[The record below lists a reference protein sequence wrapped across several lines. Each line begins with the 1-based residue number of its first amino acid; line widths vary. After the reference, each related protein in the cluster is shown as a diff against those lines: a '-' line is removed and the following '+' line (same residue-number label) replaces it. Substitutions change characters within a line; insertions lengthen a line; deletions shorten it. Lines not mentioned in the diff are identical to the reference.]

1 MIRIIDDLDLA
12 QSTVLSRSADK
23 MEYPSE
29 ILNAVESIFG
39 ERLLPPVA
47 VLRVLEDV
55 RSRGDAALVEWSL
68 RIDASVPDPIQ
79 MPESTLAAS
88 MDEIPANVAQ
98 ALRLAADRI
107 RAFHAL
113 QPASSWNTT
122 DLGGVM
128 GQRMIP
134 LKRVGIYVP
143 GGTAPLPSS
152 LLMGAIPAQVAGV
165 REIVVCTPP
174 GRDSA
179 SIPAVTLA
187 AAHILGIEK
196 VFQLGGAQAVAAMA
210 YGTETVPRVDKVVG
224 PGNLFVTLAKKEVFG
239 EVGIDGFAGP
249 TETVIVADD
258 TANPDWVAADLLA
271 QAEHDVLATAILLTP
286 SKSLA
291 LAVQSAV
298 GRQMEMLSRTD
309 IFKRSLND
317 RGGIVLVP
325 NLETA
330 LVIADEFAPEHLCLS
345 VAQPERWSQKVANA
359 GCLFL
364 GERSCEVLGDYICGP
379 NHILPTGGTARFASP
394 LNVFDFVRIMSVVN
408 LDDQTSTLLSSPAA
422 HLARAEQL
430 DGHASAAE
438 ARALNPQD

>member
-12 QSTVLSRSADK
+12 QSTVLSRSTDN

-88 MDEIPANVAQ
+88 MVEIPANVAQ
-98 ALRLAADRI
+98 ALHLAADRI

-113 QPASSWNTT
+113 QPASSWDTT

-179 SIPAVTLA
+179 SIPAVILA

-239 EVGIDGFAGP
+239 EGGIDGYAGP

-309 IFKRSLND
+309 IFKKSLND
-317 RGGIVLVP
+317 RCGIVLVP

-330 LVIADEFAPEHLCLS
+330 LEIADEFAPEHLCLS

-364 GERSCEVLGDYICGP
+364 GERSCEVLGDYIAGP
-379 NHILPTGGTARFASP
+379 SHVMPTGGTARYRSC
-394 LNVFDFVRIMSVVN
+394 LGVYDFIK
-408 LDDQTSTLLSSPAA
+408 STPIVKITRSGYQD
-422 HLARAEQL
+422 LAKTAEIIANAEGL
-430 DGHASAAE
+430 TAHASALSI
-438 ARALNPQD
+438 RKILKK